1 MNSIVDLV
9 SKIRE
14 ANQAYRIG
22 KPIISDIEFDILL
35 EELELIDPN
44 NEVFFE
50 IGHVIIDEARKAELP
65 CKMASMNK
73 EKTLDALKKK
83 WLEKNNIQGDDEIVA
98 SPKYDGAAF
107 TTKEQTREGFTR
119 GDGTFGQ
126 KSNEHFE
133 MVQNNKPFVGNPDI
147 ISYGEIIMPRQVFID
162 KYSEDAANP
171 RNTVAG
177 LLNTPNATEPLSDC
191 IYLKYGLAD
200 ESGFKTKSDIMDYL
214 NQNQDTKIQYKIIKA
229 KDLDEENLIELFK
242 EWSDVFDIDGLILE
256 VNSIEKRNTLDR
268 ERNGNPGWARAFK
281 HASFEMTE
289 EAVVS
294 DLKYEISKQGYLKP
308 VIHIPPTKLD
318 GATVKKIT
326 GNNARFIKNMG
337 IGIGAKIL
345 VKRSGM
351 VIPLVVA
358 VLERVDFIEP
368 TIDGVDIGWNESG
381 AELMTLS
388 ETDEQRFKQAVSFFE
403 ILGAERFSIGT
414 IKNLWD
420 NGYNSIAKIANI
432 SYDELANLD
441 GFGDRKSQISLDGI
455 RKALQSVP
463 LSKIQH
469 ASGFFKQ
476 LGSKKLLL
484 LEHFEQKPT
493 VADIIA
499 IEGFAEV
506 SANAYLE
513 GLDPFNEFIKELPVT
528 ITKKVTVEKVGDDLN
543 GKVFVFT
550 GVRSKEME
558 TTIESR
564 GGKIG
569 SGVSKNTTHLV
580 MKAKGS
586 GSSKETKAIDMGVE
600 ILTLNELESLLNN

>member
-1 MNSIVDLV
+1 MNPIIDLV
-9 SKIRE
+9 NKIRE
-14 ANQAYRIG
+14 ANAAYRIG
-22 KPIISDIEFDILL
+22 KPIITDIEYDILL
-35 EELELIDPN
+35 EQLELIDPN

-50 IGHVIIDEARKAELP
+50 IGHVIIDESRKATLP
-65 CKMASMNK
+65 TQMASMNK
-73 EKTLDALKKK
+73 EKTMVALVEK
-83 WLEKNNIQGDDEIVA
+83 WLAKNNITSEDEIVL

-107 TTKEQTREGFTR
+107 TAEEQLRNAFTR
-119 GDGTFGQ
+119 GDGTIGQ

-133 MVQNNKPFVGNPDI
+133 FVQNNKPFEGNPKI
-147 ISYGEIIMPRQVFID
+147 ITYGEVIMPRQVFID
-162 KYSEDAANP
+162 KYSAEFANP
-171 RNTVAG
+171 RNLVAG
-177 LLNTPNATEPLSDC
+177 LLNTPVATEPLVDC

-200 ESGFKTKSDIMDYL
+200 ESGFKSKSEILDYL
-214 NQNQDTKIQYKIIKA
+214 NANQDIKIQYKVVKV
-229 KDLDEENLIELFK
+229 KDLSEDNLIELFK

-256 VNSIEKRNTLDR
+256 VNCTEKRNALGR
-268 ERNGNPGWARAFK
+268 ERNGNPAWARAFK

-289 EAVVS
+289 EAIVTNLTY
-294 DLKYEISKQGYLKP
+294 DISKQGYLKP

-318 GATVKKIT
+318 GATVKRIT

-337 IGIGAKIL
+337 IGVGSKIL

-358 VLERVDFIEP
+358 VLEKVDFTEP
-368 TIDGVDIGWNESG
+368 VIDGVEIGWNSTG

-403 ILGAERFSIGT
+403 ILEADRFAEGT
-414 IKNLWD
+414 IRNLWD
-420 NGYNSIAKIANI
+420 SGYNSIAKIANI
-432 SYDELANLD
+432 SLEELSVLD
-441 GFGDRKSQISLDGI
+441 GFADRKSQISFEGI
-455 RKALQSVP
+455 RKSLQNVA

-484 LEHFEQKPT
+484 LEHFDQKPT
-493 VADIIA
+493 LEEIIA
-499 IEGFAEV
+499 IDGFAEV

-513 GLDPFNEFIKELPVT
+513 GLEPFAAFVKELPVT
-528 ITKKVTVEKVGDDLN
+528 IIKKVAVEKVGNDLD
-543 GKVFVFT
+543 GKSFVFT

-558 TTIESR
+558 AVIESR

-569 SGVSKNTTHLV
+569 ESVSKKTTHLV

-586 GSSKETKAIDMGVE
+586 GSSKETKAIDLGVE
-600 ILTLNELESLLNN
+600 IMTLADLEAYLNQ